1 MSRSR
6 RKVER
11 SFEGGYGIKALGK
24 RDKARRETEP
34 ESVAE
39 AVVDVA
45 TVLVQ
50 DRRRQVL
57 DFLQANRGTAVTL
70 GTVQIWGD
78 CLKFS
83 EVWAHLFPG
92 VPVPIRSVNYREG

>member
-57 DFLQANRGTAVTL
+57 EFLQANRGTVVTL
-70 GTVQIWGD
+70 GTVKVLGD
-78 CLKFS
+78 CLRFG
-83 EVWAHLFPG
+83 EVWAHLFPDA
-92 VPVPIRSVNYREG
+92 PVPQRSR